1 MSTAC
6 LASGGAGARRTL
18 SMTIPDDPLIHDWN
32 AGPDGDG
39 ERRRPLTFLDE
50 SLRDGLQSPS
60 VTNPPVEQK
69 IRLLH
74 LMSALGIGAADLGL
88 PGAGDRAV
96 SEIEALCREIARS
109 RLPLSPACA
118 VRTTDE
124 DLLPALEIMQRV
136 GSPLELMMFVG
147 SSPIRCH
154 VEGWTLDHLLR
165 RADACIALAAR
176 AGAPVTFVTE
186 DTTRSRPED
195 LRRLYQAAVR
205 AGASRVCLADTA
217 GAASP
222 VGAARLVAFVA
233 AALAD
238 AGGREVGIDWHGHND
253 RGLALAVAL
262 AAAAAGA
269 DRLHATVLGIGE
281 RVGNPAM
288 EQLLVNARLLGW
300 ATPELGRV
308 KEYVALAS
316 QILGVEVPPGAPV
329 VGRDAFRTSTGVHAA
344 AVVKAHV
351 RGGSA
356 LADLVYSAVPASWLA
371 REQEIDVGPMSGSSN
386 VRHWLESHGYPP
398 LPATIERIFAAA
410 KAADRPLSDAE
421 LHALAAVDSP
431 T

>member
-1 MSTAC
+1 MTTPLDS
-6 LASGGAGARRTL
+6 LVYDWGAA
-18 SMTIPDDPLIHDWN
+18 P
-32 AGPDGDG
+32 G
-39 ERRRPLTFLDE
+39 EPVVRRRPLAFLDE

-60 VTNPPVEQK
+60 VTNPPLENK

-88 PGAGDRAV
+88 PGAGGRAAAEV
-96 SEIEALCREIARS
+96 EALCREVAGS
-109 RLPLSPACA
+109 RMALTPACA
-118 VRTTDE
+118 ARTTDE

-136 GSPLELMMFVG
+136 GAPLEIMMFVG

-165 RADACIALAAR
+165 RADACIALAVR

-186 DTTRSRPED
+186 DTTRSQPAD

-217 GAASP
+217 GAATP
-222 VGAARLVAFVA
+222 TGAMRLVAFVA
-233 AALAD
+233 AALAEVGS
-238 AGGREVGIDWHGHND
+238 AGVGIDWHGHND

-262 AAAAAGA
+262 AAADAGA

-281 RVGNPAM
+281 RVGNPPI
-288 EQLLVNARLLGW
+288 EQLLVNARMLGW
-300 ATPELGRV
+300 ATPDLRHLMD
-308 KEYVALAS
+308 YVAFAS
-316 QILGVEVPPGAPV
+316 QILGVAVPPGAPI

-344 AVVKAHV
+344 AVVKAAA
-351 RGGSA
+351 RGGA
-356 LADLVYSAVPASWLA
+356 DLADLVYSAVPASWLA
-371 REQEIDVGPMSGSSN
+371 RGQEIDVGPMSGSSN
-386 VRHWLESHGYPP
+386 VRHWLLTHGYPAS
-398 LPATIERIFAAA
+398 PAAVERIFAAA
-410 KAADRPLSDAE
+410 KAADRPLGDAE

>member
-1 MSTAC
+1 MDVPPP
-6 LASGGAGARRTL
+6 L
-18 SMTIPDDPLIHDWN
+18 PDSLVHDWN
-32 AGPDGDG
+32 AGTA
-39 ERRRPLTFLDE
+39 ERRRARPLAFLDE

-60 VTNPPVEQK
+60 VSNPAIGHKV
-69 IRLLH
+69 RLLH

-88 PGAGDRAV
+88 PGAGERAV
-96 SEIEALCREIARS
+96 AEIEALCREIVRS
-109 RLPLSPACA
+109 GLAVTPACA

-136 GSPLELMMFVG
+136 GAPLEMMMFVG

-154 VEGWTLDHLLR
+154 VEGWTLEHLLR

-217 GAASP
+217 GAATP
-222 VGAARLVAFVA
+222 GGAGRLVTFVIAALEECGGAA
-233 AALAD
+233 
-238 AGGREVGIDWHGHND
+238 VGVDWHGHND
-253 RGLALAVAL
+253 RGLALAAAL
-262 AAAAAGA
+262 AAAAARA
-269 DRLHATVLGIGE
+269 DRVHATVLGIGE

-300 ATPELGRV
+300 ATPDLRHLM
-308 KEYVALAS
+308 EYVACAG
-316 QILGVEVPPGAPV
+316 QVLGIEVPPGAAV

-344 AVVKAHV
+344 AVVKAHA
-351 RGGSA
+351 RGGPA
-356 LADLVYSAVPASWLA
+356 LADLVYSAVPASWLS
-371 REQEIDVGPMSGSSN
+371 RSQQIDVGPMSGSSN
-386 VRHWLESHGYPP
+386 VRHWLLTHGYAAFPE
-398 LPATIERIFAAA
+398 LVERIFAAA
-410 KAADRPLSDAE
+410 KAADRPLGDGE